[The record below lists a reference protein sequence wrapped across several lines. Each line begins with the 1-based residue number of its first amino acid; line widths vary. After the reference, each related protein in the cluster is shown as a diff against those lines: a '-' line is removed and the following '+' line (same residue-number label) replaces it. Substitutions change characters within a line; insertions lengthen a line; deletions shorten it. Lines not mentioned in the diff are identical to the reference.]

1 MKKNTLLLLALC
13 ALLLIA
19 AACTQA
25 AAPTTAPAEPTT
37 APTEAAPVGGDV
49 VLDIIG
55 ESKSISFSMETLKA
69 LPAVEGQA
77 GIKSSTG
84 KITPPVLFKG
94 VSLLTLIDQVGGLGA
109 DMGVEI
115 EAEDGYIMT
124 FSGDQLANGA
134 FIAYDPATGD
144 ELKSVDP
151 LTVIVAYEM
160 DGQPLDEQRDGKL
173 RLAIISEKNNQVT
186 DGHWSIKWVRR
197 VTLKSM
203 AEDWVLE
210 LQGAID
216 DPVDRGSYESC
227 SASGCHGSTWTD
239 TKAQEWSGTPLW
251 IIVGRVD
258 DEFKHGSDVQ
268 PYNRELAEAGYTIE
282 VVAADGYSV
291 TFDSQRINEDNA
303 IILANKVNGNMLA
316 EEDNPLRLVGPT
328 LTGKESIGAVVK
340 IILHLN
346 DAAAAGDDAAAATP
360 NAGAGPAVAPAGEE
374 ALTLAGLVNA
384 EQSWSRDM
392 LEALGKVELQL
403 EHPKKGMQEYEG
415 VRLNDLLA
423 LAGPKDGAATLVL
436 TASDGYAVEADLAA
450 VLACADCLVAFAD
463 DGTLV
468 LAMPGMES
476 SFWVKDVVRIEVK

>member
-1 MKKNTLLLLALC
+1 M
-13 ALLLIA
+13 
-19 AACTQA
+19 
-25 AAPTTAPAEPTT
+25 TTVIHSVRLVDDGAVTDDAWVAFE
-37 APTEAAPVGGDV
+37 GDT
-49 VLDIIG
+49 VLRTGTGDAWR
-55 ESKSISFSMETLKA
+55 A

-268 PYNRELAEAGYTIE
+268 PYNRELAEAGAGDGSGRGRLLAALGAD
-282 VVAADGYSV
+282 VA
-291 TFDSQRINEDNA
+291 
-303 IILANKVNGNMLA
+303 L
-316 EEDNPLRLVGPT
+316 
-328 LTGKESIGAVVK
+328 AVVV
-340 IILHLN
+340 I
-346 DAAAAGDDAAAATP
+346 
-360 NAGAGPAVAPAGEE
+360 VAGERE
-374 ALTLAGLVNA
+374 LGNGQATGGTGGREGEG
-384 EQSWSRDM
+384 EQGFHRVVSSLRD
-392 LEALGKVELQL
+392 
-403 EHPKKGMQEYEG
+403 
-415 VRLNDLLA
+415 
-423 LAGPKDGAATLVL
+423 
-436 TASDGYAVEADLAA
+436 ASAA
-450 VLACADCLVAFAD
+450 VDAGCGATNLN
-463 DGTLV
+463 G
-468 LAMPGMES
+468 P
-476 SFWVKDVVRIEVK
+476 

>member
-1 MKKNTLLLLALC
+1 MKKNTLLVFALF
-13 ALLLIA
+13 ALLLAA

-25 AAPTTAPAEPTT
+25 AAPTVAPAEPTI
-37 APTEAAPVGGDV
+37 APSEAAAGGDV
-49 VLDIIG
+49 VLDVIG
-55 ESKSISFSMETLKA
+55 DSKSISFSMESLKA

-84 KITPPVLFKG
+84 KITPPTSFKG
-94 VSLLTLIDQVGGLGA
+94 VRLIDLIDQVGGMGA

-124 FSGDQLANGA
+124 FSGDQVRNGK

-144 ELKSVDP
+144 ELKNADP
-151 LTVIVAYEM
+151 LTVVIAYQM
-160 DGQPLDEQRDGKL
+160 DGQPLDAQRDGKL
-173 RLAIISEKNNQVT
+173 RLVIMSDKNNQVT

-216 DPVDRGSYESC
+216 DPIDRGSYESC

-251 IIVGRVD
+251 IVVGRVD

-316 EEDNPLRLVGPT
+316 EGDSPLRLVGPT

-346 DAAAAGDDAAAATP
+346 GDSASEGAVTAATP
-360 NAGAGPAVAPAGEE
+360 AAAPAGEA
-374 ALTLAGLVNA
+374 ALTLTGLVNA

-403 EHPKKGMQEYEG
+403 EHPKKGMQDYEG

-423 LAGPKDGAATLVL
+423 LAGPKAEAAKLVF
-436 TASDGYAVEADLAA
+436 TAVDGYAVEADLAA
-450 VLACADCLVAFAD
+450 VQACADCLVAFAD

-476 SFWVKDVVRIEVK
+476 SLWVKTLVKIEVK

>member
-1 MKKNTLLLLALC
+1 MKKNLLLLCALF
-13 ALLLIA
+13 ALLLVA
-19 AACTQA
+19 AACAQA
-25 AAPTTAPAEPTT
+25 AAPTAVPAEPTT
-37 APTEAAPVGGDV
+37 APTEPTAAPTETVPAGGDV
-49 VLDIIG
+49 VLDVIG
-55 ESKSISFSMETLKA
+55 ESKSISFSMDTLKA

-84 KITPPVLFKG
+84 KITPPALFKG
-94 VSLLTLIDQVGGLGA
+94 VSLLTLIEQVGGLGA

-124 FSGDQLANGA
+124 FSADQLVNGA

-144 ELKSVDP
+144 ELKTVDP
-151 LTVIVAYEM
+151 LTVIIAYEM

-210 LQGAID
+210 LQGALDEPI
-216 DPVDRGSYESC
+216 DRGSYESC
-227 SASGCHGSTWTD
+227 SASGCHGATWTD

-291 TFDSQRINEDNA
+291 TFDSQRISEDNA

-316 EEDNPLRLVGPT
+316 EGDSPLRLVGPT

-340 IILHLN
+340 IILPPN
-346 DAAAAGDDAAAATP
+346 GDSTAGDDAAAATR
-360 NAGAGPAVAPAGEE
+360 AVAPAGEE
-374 ALTLAGLVNA
+374 ALTLVGLVNA

-392 LEALGKVELQL
+392 LEALGKVKLQL

-415 VRLNDLLA
+415 
-423 LAGPKDGAATLVL
+423 AAKLVL

>member
-1 MKKNTLLLLALC
+1 MKKNLLLLCALF
-13 ALLLIA
+13 ALLLTA
-19 AACTQA
+19 AACA
-25 AAPTTAPAEPTT
+25 PSAAPTA
-37 APTEAAPVGGDV
+37 APTETTIAPTETVPAGGDV
-49 VLDIIG
+49 VLDVIG

-84 KITPPVLFKG
+84 KITPPARFKG
-94 VSLLTLIDQVGGLGA
+94 VSLLTLIEQVGGLGA

-124 FSGDQLANGA
+124 FSADQLVKGD

-144 ELKSVDP
+144 ELKTVDP

-210 LQGAID
+210 LQGALDEPI
-216 DPVDRGSYESC
+216 DRGSYESC

-291 TFDSQRINEDNA
+291 TFDSQRISEDNA

-316 EEDNPLRLVGPT
+316 EGDSPLRLVGPT

-346 DAAAAGDDAAAATP
+346 GDAAAGNDAAAAT
-360 NAGAGPAVAPAGEE
+360 PAVAPAGEE
-374 ALTLAGLVNA
+374 ALALAGLVNA

-403 EHPKKGMQEYEG
+403 EHPKAGLQTYEG

-423 LAGPKDGAATLVL
+423 LAGPKDGAAKLVL
-436 TASDGYAVEADLAA
+436 TANDGYAVEADLAA
-450 VLACADCLVAFAD
+450 VQACADCLLAFAD
-463 DGTLV
+463 DGSLL

-476 SFWVKDVVRIEVK
+476 SFWVKGLVRIEVK